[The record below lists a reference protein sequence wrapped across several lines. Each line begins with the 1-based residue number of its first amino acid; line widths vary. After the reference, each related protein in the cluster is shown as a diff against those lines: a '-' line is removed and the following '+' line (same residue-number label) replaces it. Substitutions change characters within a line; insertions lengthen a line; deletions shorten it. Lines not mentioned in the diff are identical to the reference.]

1 MNDKDMSGPNLN
13 TITLAITG
21 GTGFVGKTV
30 IRLALDQ
37 GYHVRALTRRAQDP
51 REGVTWVQGALDN
64 GAALETLAKG
74 ADAIIH
80 IAGVVNAPDKAGF
93 EAGNVAGTLTMVE
106 AAKAAGVE
114 RFVHVSSLSAREPQ
128 LSDYGASKARGETV
142 VQASSLN
149 WTIVRP
155 PAIYGPA
162 DTEIFEMFKM
172 AAKGVVLLPPGGRMS
187 AIEVSDLAHLLLA
200 LATEREETTGAIFE
214 VDDGHPGG
222 WLHQDFA
229 AALGKAVGR
238 RVTTLSV
245 PRWALNWGARGDRLV
260 RRGAAKLTQDR
271 VAYFCHPDWVVDPA
285 KRPPTSLWE
294 PKIGTEAGLKA
305 TADWYKAEGWMK

>member
-1 MNDKDMSGPNLN
+1 MNDKNKGGTRRNPM
-13 TITLAITG
+13 ILAITG

-30 IRLALDQ
+30 IRLALEQ
-37 GYHVRALTRRAQDP
+37 GYQVRALTRRDQDE
-51 REGVTWVQGALDN
+51 REGVTWVKGALDD
-64 GAALETLAKG
+64 GAALETLAEG
-74 ADAIIH
+74 ADAVMH

-142 VQASSLN
+142 VQASGLN

-187 AIEVSDLAHLLLA
+187 AIEVSDLARLLLA
-200 LATEREETTGAIFE
+200 LAADRDETTGAIFE

-238 RVTTLSV
+238 RVSTLSV

-271 VAYFCHPDWVVDPA
+271 VAYFCHPDWVVDPM
-285 KRPPTSLWE
+285 KRPPASLWE
-294 PKIGTEAGLKA
+294 PKIGTEDGLKA